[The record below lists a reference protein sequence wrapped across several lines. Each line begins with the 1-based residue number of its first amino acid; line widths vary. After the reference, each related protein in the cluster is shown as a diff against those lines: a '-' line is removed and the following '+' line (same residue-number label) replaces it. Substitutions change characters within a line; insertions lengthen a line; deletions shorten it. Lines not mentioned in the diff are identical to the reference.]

1 MKIVFFGCDD
11 FAAIHL
17 ERLIKDGHS
26 IAALVTQPDKPK
38 GRGMHV
44 AYSPTKE
51 LALQYP
57 IEVFQPINL
66 KDADVLAQLKSYG
79 ADVFVVV
86 AYGKFLPEEVLGL
99 PKYFCVNVHPSLLPK
114 YRGAAPINWAV
125 IHGDTETGVTLIK
138 MNASMDGGDILAQE
152 IHPIPENM
160 TSQDLRLHL
169 ASVGVNML
177 SELLPRIPTGE
188 YKLLKQDAAHATR
201 APKMHKELGLIH
213 WDASAKSIHDL
224 VRGTQPW
231 PGAYT
236 FINGNMLK
244 ILEAEAFASSHSG
257 AYGEIVEVHKNGFLV
272 QAKDGAVLIKKVHP
286 ASSKPMDARAF
297 LAGHKLFVGTRLG

>member
-17 ERLIKDGHS
+17 ERLIRDGHS
-26 IAALVTQPDKPK
+26 IAALVTQPDRPK

-44 AYSPTKE
+44 IYSPTKE

-57 IEVFQPINL
+57 IEVFQPVNL
-66 KDADVLAQLKSYG
+66 KDPDVLAQLKSYG

-86 AYGKFLPEEVLGL
+86 AYGKFLPEEVLVL

-125 IHGDTETGVTLIK
+125 ISGDTETGVTLIK
-138 MNASMDGGDILAQE
+138 INASMDGGDILLQE
-152 IHPIPENM
+152 THPLPEDM
-160 TSQDLRLHL
+160 TSQELREHL
-169 ASVGVNML
+169 ASVGANML
-177 SELLPRIPTGE
+177 SQLLPEIPDHRYT
-188 YKLLKQDAAHATR
+188 LIKQDALGATR
-201 APKMHKELGLIH
+201 APKMHKDLGLIC
-213 WDASAKSIHDL
+213 WDAPAKAIHNL

-236 FINGNMLK
+236 FLNGNLLK
-244 ILEAEAFASSHSG
+244 VLDAEVAVSVCSG
-257 AYGEIVEVHKNGFLV
+257 APGEIIELHKDGFIV
-272 QAKDGAVLIKKVHP
+272 QTKDGAVLIKKVHP

-297 LAGHKLFVGTRLG
+297 LAGHKLVVGTKLG

>member
-44 AYSPTKE
+44 AYSSTKE
-51 LALQYP
+51 LALQCP
-57 IEVFQPINL
+57 IEVFQPVNL
-66 KDADVLAQLKSYG
+66 KDTDVLAQLKSYD

-125 IHGDTETGVTLIK
+125 ISGDTETGVTLIK
-138 MNASMDGGDILAQE
+138 MNASMDGGDILLQE
-152 IHPIPENM
+152 THPLPEAM
-160 TSQDLRLHL
+160 TSQELRLHL

-177 SELLPRIPTGE
+177 SELLPRIPAGKYE
-188 YKLLKQDAAHATR
+188 LLKQNATCATR

-236 FINGNMLK
+236 WMNGNMLK
-244 ILEAEAFASSHSG
+244 ILQAEAVVASHSG
-257 AYGEIVEVHKNGFLV
+257 LCGEIIEIHKDGFLV
-272 QAKDGAVLIKKVHP
+272 QAKDGAVLVKRVHP

-297 LAGHKLFVGTRLG
+297 LAGHKLVVGTRFG

>member
-11 FAAIHL
+11 FAASHL

-38 GRGMHV
+38 GRGLHL
-44 AYSPTKE
+44 AYSATKE

-57 IEVFQPINL
+57 IEVFQPVSL
-66 KDADVLAQLKSYG
+66 KDADVLAQLKSYD

-86 AYGKFLPEEVLGL
+86 AYGKFLPEEVLVL

-125 IHGDTETGVTLIK
+125 IRGDAETGVTLIK

-152 IHPIPENM
+152 THPIPESM
-160 TSQDLRLHL
+160 TSQELRIHL
-169 ASVGVNML
+169 ASLGVNML
-177 SELLPRIPTGE
+177 SELLSLLPLEKYT
-188 YKLLKQDAAHATR
+188 LLKQDAAVATR
-201 APKMHKELGLIH
+201 APKMHKDLGHIR
-213 WDASAKSIHDL
+213 WDASARSIHDL

-236 FINGNMLK
+236 FLNGTTLK
-244 ILEAEAFASSHSG
+244 ILEAEAVVPLQAG
-257 AYGEIVEVHKNGFLV
+257 VNGEIVEIHQDGFVV
-272 QAKDGAVLIKKVHP
+272 QAQDGAVLIKKVHP
-286 ASSKPMDARAF
+286 ASSKPMAARAF
-297 LAGHKLFVGTRLG
+297 LAGHKLLVGCKLG